1 MHRKMRCAA
10 RAAVEAEEVAQ
21 AAKVAEGLYLLPRRA
36 YRHQMFGERH
46 NRMCCEG
53 WCPLAAVS
61 TDHFCELLR
70 RYFAC
75 AMSLHSTW
83 ASFSSRPKTLKI
95 KRRQRQVQWKLV
107 FVAAVSLPD
116 TLPRRPHAS
125 NSCSTDH
132 LAHSRLLGVIIPQ
145 AQEFAIS
152 GNVYRGLV
160 GVLIRG
166 PCLEQSASL
175 QLCVWYTFC
184 R

>member
-1 MHRKMRCAA
+1 M
-10 RAAVEAEEVAQ
+10 AQ

-61 TDHFCELLR
+61 VQDMLPHRPLLR
-70 RYFAC
+70 TFAQVFRVRDV
-75 AMSLHSTW
+75 
-83 ASFSSRPKTLKI
+83 ASFDVGQLFKPPKSTQDQAPTKASAV
-95 KRRQRQVQWKLV
+95 KVGFPRRSEPQ
-107 FVAAVSLPD
+107 D

-125 NSCSTDH
+125 NSCSTGH
-132 LAHSRLLGVIIPQ
+132 SAHSRLLGVIIPQ

-152 GNVYRGLV
+152 DSVYRGLV

>member
-1 MHRKMRCAA
+1 M
-10 RAAVEAEEVAQ
+10 VS
-21 AAKVAEGLYLLPRRA
+21 PRRSERV
-36 YRHQMFGERH
+36 RH
-46 NRMCCEG
+46 
-53 WCPLAAVS
+53 AAAPTTFENFCAGISRARCRFIRRGPALVS
-61 TDHFCELLR
+61 VQDTLPHRPQVFRVRDV
-70 RYFAC
+70 
-75 AMSLHSTW
+75 
-83 ASFSSRPKTLKI
+83 ASFDVGQLFKPPKNTQDQAPTKASAV
-95 KRRQRQVQWKLV
+95 KVGFRRRSEP
-107 FVAAVSLPD
+107 A